1 MKNAS
6 ATRREEGKR
15 LKQTAE
21 EARDVEIDAQVAS
34 DPDWAEIEPI
44 DWSKAEIVA
53 PPRKHAIS
61 IRLDEDLIGFFKA
74 QGPGYQRRINAVLRA
89 YMKER
94 SGRAA

>member
-1 MKNAS
+1 MKATKKSS
-6 ATRREEGKR
+6 ATGLERSR
-15 LKQTAE
+15 LQDA
-21 EARDVEIDAQVAS
+21 EIDAQIVD

-44 DWSKAEIVA
+44 DWSKAEIVT

-61 IRLDEDLIGFFKA
+61 IRLDEDLISYFKA